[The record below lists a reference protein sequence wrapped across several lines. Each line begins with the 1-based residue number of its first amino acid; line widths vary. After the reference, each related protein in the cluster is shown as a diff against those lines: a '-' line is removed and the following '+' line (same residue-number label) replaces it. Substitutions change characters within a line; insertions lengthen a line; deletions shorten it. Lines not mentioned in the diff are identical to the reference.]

1 MVFKESRPIYLQIAD
16 RICDEIMNCT
26 YLEDE
31 RIPSV
36 RDYAARVEV
45 NANTVFRSFDY
56 LQQSDI
62 IYNKRGLGFFVSP
75 GARQQIIDLRKKTFL
90 EEDVPE
96 FYRKMQVLNI
106 SLEDITELL
115 QQQKLKILVT
125 FVSMLTF
132 CV

>member
-56 LQQSDI
+56 LQQSAI
-62 IYNKRGLGFFVSP
+62 IYNKRGLGFFVSS
-75 GARQQIIDLRKKTFL
+75 GARQQIIDLRKNIFL
-90 EEDVPE
+90 EEDIPE
-96 FYRKMQVLNI
+96 FYRKMQALNI
-106 SLEDITELL
+106 SLEDITVLL

-125 FVSMLTF
+125 FVAMLTF